1 MPLLDTI
8 QKDMIAAMKAK
19 EAGRLGV
26 IRMIKTALKKHEV
39 DSGEPLDEATE
50 MKVLNTLVKQRKDSI
65 KMFRSG
71 GREDLAVKE
80 EEELAVVL
88 SYLPAAATSEEMDEA
103 VAAAA
108 AETGAGSMKQMG
120 QVMKAAR
127 DKLAGKT
134 VDGKALSEKVK
145 ARLA

>member
-19 EAGRLGV
+19 EAGRLGA
-26 IRMIKTALKKHEV
+26 IRLIKTALKKHEV
-39 DSGEPLDEATE
+39 DGGEPLDEAAE

>member
-50 MKVLNTLVKQRKDSI
+50 MKVLITLVKQRKDSI

>member
-19 EAGRLGV
+19 EAGRLGA
-26 IRMIKTALKKHEV
+26 IRLIKTALKKHEV

>member
-1 MPLLDTI
+1 
-8 QKDMIAAMKAK
+8 
-19 EAGRLGV
+19 
-26 IRMIKTALKKHEV
+26 MIKTALKKHEV